1 MHCLSWNHKFV
12 GAKRDLIDSDLGLYI
27 VFSLEIRFN

>member
-12 GAKRDLIDSDLGLYI
+12 GAKRDLIDSDLGLYNC
-27 VFSLEIRFN
+27 SLWR